1 MVVDTS
7 ALLALLFGEPEA
19 DRLAR
24 ALAAAPTRL
33 VGAPVLVEGSAVLM
47 ARKGPSA
54 DVILD
59 AWLRKIDAEVVPLT
73 ADGAEHARRAYARF
87 GKGIG
92 DPGVLNYGDCLSYGV
107 AMALGEPL
115 LFKGEDFART
125 DVAIAAY

>member
-1 MVVDTS
+1 VVVDTS

-19 DRLAR
+19 DRLAH
-24 ALAAAPTRL
+24 AIASAPTRI
-33 VGAPVLVEGSAVLM
+33 VGAPVLVESSAVLM

-54 DVILD
+54 DVVLD
-59 AWLRKIDAEVVPLT
+59 AWLRKIDAAVVPLT
-73 ADGAEHARRAYARF
+73 AEGAEHARRAYARF

-92 DPGVLNYGDCLSYGV
+92 DPAVLNFGDCLSYGV

-125 DVAIAAY
+125 DVAVAAY

>member
-1 MVVDTS
+1 MVIDSS

-24 ALAAAPTRL
+24 AIASASTRF
-33 VGAPVLVEGSAVLM
+33 VGAPVLVECSAVLM
-47 ARKGPSA
+47 ARKGLSA

-59 AWLRKIDAEVVPLT
+59 AWLRKIDAEIVPLT
-73 ADGAEHARRAYARF
+73 AEGAEHARRAYARF

-125 DVAIAAY
+125 DVSAAAY